1 MTTAAD
7 VKGIHHVTAVAADP
21 QRNID
26 FYAKILGLRLV
37 KVTVNFDDPTTYH
50 LY

>member
-7 VKGIHHVTAVAADP
+7 VQVIHHVTSIAADP

-26 FYAKILGLRLV
+26 FYAKILGASPS
-37 KVTVNFDDPTTYH
+37 KNNSKF
-50 LY
+50 